1 MPWTRKIEAC
11 PTCGFER
18 QVQTCKSGR
27 PCKRCHNRRISRR
40 GIMSN
45 LFKHGLHKSYL
56 FNSWSGMRQRCLN
69 PNNHAYKDYGG
80 RGITVCARWLDNFP
94 NFVEDVG
101 ERPTILHSLDRI
113 DNDGNYTPDNCRWAT
128 KKEQAANR
136 RARKPWTVWDR
147 FNSIIAKCEGTVS

>member
-1 MPWTRKIEAC
+1 M
-11 PTCGFER
+11 
-18 QVQTCKSGR
+18 
-27 PCKRCHNRRISRR
+27 
-40 GIMSN
+40 
-45 LFKHGLHKSYL
+45 
-56 FNSWSGMRQRCLN
+56 N